1 MKIKYLLS
9 DLDGVIRVYPPE
21 RAASIEQKH
30 GLQAGAIFSNAFE
43 KTLLSQAVCG
53 HITDEAWRSE
63 IAKSL
68 SKVCDDK
75 IATAAI
81 SEWSDFSG
89 VVDHRYLGHVE
100 SKFSGIPVAVLTNGT
115 SRLKGDLAK
124 LGIENRFFR
133 IFNSAEI
140 GVCKPDRKIYQHVIS
155 SLGCKSS
162 EILFID
168 DSLSHVETAHE
179 CGMATYHY
187 RSFEDFQNY
196 KFSEVWQ

>member
-9 DLDGVIRVYPPE
+9 DLDGVIRMYPPE
-21 RAASIEQKH
+21 RARAIEQKH
-30 GLQAGAIFSNAFE
+30 GLPDGAIFSSAFE

-68 SKVCDDK
+68 SKICGEK
-75 IATAAI
+75 IATAATH
-81 SEWSDFSG
+81 EWSDFSG

-100 SKFSGIPVAVLTNGT
+100 SNFSGVPVAILTNGT
-115 SRLKGDLAK
+115 SRLKGDLTK

-140 GVCKPDRKIYQHVIS
+140 GVCKPDRQIYQHVIT

-168 DSLSHVETAHE
+168 DSISHVEAAHE
-179 CGMATYHY
+179 FGMATYHY

-196 KFSEVWQ
+196 KFDEVWQ